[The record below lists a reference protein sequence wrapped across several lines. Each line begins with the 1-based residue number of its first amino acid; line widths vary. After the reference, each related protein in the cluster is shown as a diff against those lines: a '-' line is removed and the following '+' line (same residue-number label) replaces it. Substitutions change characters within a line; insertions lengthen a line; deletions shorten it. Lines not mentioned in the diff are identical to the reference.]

1 MADTNYNIEI
11 GATLNDEQ
19 LQKET
24 SAALKKIQSDP
35 NKAWVVTVRFDTH
48 YMEKDMTEI
57 QNKVKQQLKEVEK
70 SFTMDVKLAGE
81 GDTLKVQQDSLK
93 NYISLLKERNKLE
106 VDYAKIA
113 NNPQYNTS
121 TMDSVKQSL
130 QEVIQARKLEAEQL
144 KKSITDKDLERQAI
158 EATKKANDELNA
170 SLKKAEAQDSYKQDI
185 QSLNK
190 IISLL
195 KERNKFETQLTK
207 SSTRKTSNKDAILEQ
222 EPALRELILATNPQI
237 STLQKNITNKE
248 ISAKASREIADA
260 DKQLAAQKANVV
272 AASKNEDS
280 WLKKVTSSMKDATA
294 RIFDYTIA
302 YRAISGIE
310 QIFRES
316 INVAKELDSTMVDLQ
331 IVTGDTRDSVE
342 GLMGTYNE
350 MAKSLGSTTVSVAE
364 SANEFLRQGLSV
376 EETNQMIEA
385 SQYLSK
391 LGMIEASEATQYL
404 TSATKGYQLSATEA
418 MSVVDKLTK
427 VDINAAVSSGY
438 LAEAMARTANSAQ
451 QAGVDMDTL
460 IGYIATIGETT
471 QRSASTVGESLKTM
485 FARLIYKARY
495 IVKYSCKIF
504 TKYLENLIRQATR
517 WNNYKNINKIEYVA

>member
-1 MADTNYNIEI
+1 MADTNYNIVI
-11 GATLNDEQ
+11 GATIDDEQ

-35 NKAWVVTVRFDTH
+35 NKAWVVTIKFDSH
-48 YMEKDMTEI
+48 PAEKELTEI
-57 QNKVKQQLKEVEK
+57 QNKVKRQLEEVKNYFTLDVDLDGESNNIKEQQ
-70 SFTMDVKLAGE
+70 S
-81 GDTLKVQQDSLK
+81 SLK
-93 NYISLLKERNKLE
+93 SYISLLKERNKLAL
-106 VDYAKIA
+106 DYSNISK
-113 NNPQYNTS
+113 NSQYNTS
-121 TMDSVKQSL
+121 EMDSAKKSL
-130 QEVIQARKLEAEQL
+130 MEMIQARNTEANL
-144 KKSITDKDLERQAI
+144 LRKSITDRELENQAI
-158 EATKKANDELNA
+158 RKTKEENEKLYL
-170 SLKKAEAQDSYKQDI
+170 SIKKNQAQDLYKQDV

-195 KERNKFETQLTK
+195 KERNKFETQLSKTSTIK
-207 SSTRKTSNKDAILEQ
+207 SSNKDAILE
-222 EPALRELILATNPQI
+222 EENALRELILARNQDI
-237 STLQKNITNKE
+237 SSLQKNISNKE
-248 ISAKASREIADA
+248 ISARASREIADA
-260 DKQLAAQKANVV
+260 DKQLAAQKANVA

-302 YRAISGIE
+302 YRAITGIE

-331 IVTGDTRDSVE
+331 IVTGGTRTE
-342 GLMGTYNE
+342 AEELMATYNE
-350 MAKSLGSTTVSVAE
+350 MASSLGSTTQAVAE
-364 SANEFLRQGLSV
+364 SANEFLRQGLSAQ
-376 EETNQMIEA
+376 ETNQMIEA

-391 LGMIEASEATQYL
+391 LGMIESSEATQYL

-485 FARLIYKARY
+485 FARLIYKAH
-495 IVKYSCKIF
+495 I
-504 TKYLENLIRQATR
+504 
-517 WNNYKNINKIEYVA
+517 